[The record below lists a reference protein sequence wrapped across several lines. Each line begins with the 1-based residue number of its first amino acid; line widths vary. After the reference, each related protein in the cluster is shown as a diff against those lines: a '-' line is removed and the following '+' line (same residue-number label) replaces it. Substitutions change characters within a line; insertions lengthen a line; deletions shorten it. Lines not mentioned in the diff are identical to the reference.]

1 MPNPWT
7 GKGNP
12 YTRKEVIDRLRATLR
27 QGKAVIAAGAGT
39 GISAKFIERGGADL
53 IIIYNSGRFRM
64 MGHGSTCGMMA
75 YGDANAIAMEIGE
88 YEVLPVVEEVPVICG
103 VHATDPRRRM
113 WHWLLKVKEMGFS
126 GVNNFPTHT
135 IVDGHFRGVLEET
148 GMSVRKE
155 FEMVALARRM
165 DLFSIVY
172 VGSPEEAVE
181 MAKAGADSI
190 IAHVG
195 TTVGGSIGVTKAV
208 VTWDHA
214 IQRTRDIIEA
224 VRRVRKDV
232 IFLAHGGPIN
242 TPEDADRIMKATDVV
257 GFVGASSLERMG
269 VEQSLT
275 DLTRRFKALE
285 APAAG
290 GARAARPRSGA
301 SAGGRTAAKGRKS

>member
-12 YTRKEVIDRLRATLR
+12 YTREEVRERLQATIDN
-27 QGKAVIAAGAGT
+27 GEAVIAAGAGT

-113 WHWLLKVKEMGFS
+113 WHWLGKVKEMGFS

-135 IVDGHFRGVLEET
+135 IVDGHFRQVLEET
-148 GMSVRKE
+148 GMSVQKE
-155 FEMVALARRM
+155 YEMVALARKM

-181 MAKAGADSI
+181 MAKAGADAI

-195 TTVGGSIGVTKAV
+195 TTVGGSIGVKNAV
-208 VTWDHA
+208 VSWDQT
-214 IQRTRDIIEA
+214 IKRTQDIINA
-224 VRRVRKDV
+224 ASQVRKD
-232 IFLAHGGPIN
+232 IFFLCHGGPIN
-242 TPEDADRIMKATDVV
+242 TPSDVEMMLKNTDVT

-269 VEQSLT
+269 VEDSLT
-275 DLTRRFKALE
+275 QLTRDFKSLKL
-285 APAAG
+285 G
-290 GARAARPRSGA
+290 
-301 SAGGRTAAKGRKS
+301 K